1 MAQTTIAII
10 ADCDDT
16 LAPDTTGQLLQLCGI
31 DSQDFFENKS
41 NPMVKEGWDPS
52 LAYMHS
58 MATLA
63 AEGGSLASLTRERIM
78 ELGQELTFF
87 QGVPDC
93 FNAVKS
99 EIENDHAFRA
109 AGIRVEPY
117 VVSGGIGDLLRAS
130 VLNGA
135 MHYIWACDFA
145 YDERGVIAYPKNV
158 VSFTEKTKF
167 LFMINKGTIGPQ
179 FEGQVYA
186 VNAPMKDEERS
197 VPFQN
202 MVYLGDGPSDIPC
215 MSLLQ
220 SAGGYVLGVEGKES
234 LEKAFALAYGRRANQ
249 TVEPDFTVGGRSY
262 KILLQAVRSI
272 AERIAKRTANIGPTP
287 QF

>member
-1 MAQTTIAII
+1 MVQTTIAII

-31 DSQDFFENKS
+31 DSRDFFEKKS

-58 MATLA
+58 MAMLA
-63 AEGGSLASLTRERIM
+63 AEGQPLSVLTKERIV
-78 ELGQELTFF
+78 ELGQKLDFF
-87 QGVPDC
+87 KGVPDC
-93 FNAVKS
+93 FTAVKS
-99 EIENDHAFRA
+99 EIEDDDAFRA

-130 VLNGA
+130 VLNGV

-179 FEGQVYA
+179 FKGQVYA
-186 VNAPMKDEERS
+186 VNAPMKDEERP
-197 VPFQN
+197 VPFEN

-220 SAGGYVLGVEGKES
+220 STGGYVIGVEGEES
-234 LEKAFALAYGRRANQ
+234 VEKAYALAYGRRAYQ

-262 KILLQAVRSI
+262 RILLQAVRNI
-272 AERIAKRTANIGPTP
+272 AERIAQGTANIGPTP

>member
-16 LAPDTTGQLLQLCGI
+16 LAPDTTGQLLQLCGV
-31 DSQDFFENKS
+31 DSRDFFENKS

-58 MATLA
+58 MAMLA
-63 AEGGSLASLTRERIM
+63 AEGRPLASLTRERIT
-78 ELGQELTFF
+78 ELGQRLEFF
-87 QGVPDC
+87 PGVPDC
-93 FNAVKS
+93 FTAVKS
-99 EIENDHAFRA
+99 EIEDNVAYRA
-109 AGIRVEPY
+109 AGIRVESY
-117 VVSGGIGDLLRAS
+117 VVSGGLGELLRAS
-130 VLNGA
+130 VLDSV

-179 FEGQVYA
+179 FEGQAYA
-186 VNAPMKDEERS
+186 VNAPMKDEERT
-197 VPFQN
+197 VPFEN

-220 SAGGYVLGVEGKES
+220 SAGGYVIGVEGKES
-234 LEKAFALAYGRRANQ
+234 LERAYALAYGRRANQ
-249 TVEPDFTVGGRSY
+249 TVEPDFTVGERSY
-262 KILLQAVRSI
+262 KILLQAVSSI
-272 AERIAKRTANIGPTP
+272 ADRIAQRTANIRPTP
-287 QF
+287 KF

>member
-1 MAQTTIAII
+1 
-10 ADCDDT
+10 
-16 LAPDTTGQLLQLCGI
+16 
-31 DSQDFFENKS
+31 
-41 NPMVKEGWDPS
+41 MVKDGWDPS

-58 MATLA
+58 MTTLA
-63 AEGGSLASLTRERIM
+63 TEGQPLACLTRERMM
-78 ELGQELTFF
+78 ELGQQLKFF
-87 QGVPDC
+87 RSVPDC

-99 EIENDHAFRA
+99 EIECNDAFRA
-109 AGIRVEPY
+109 AGIRMESY
-117 VVSGGIGDLLRAS
+117 VASGGVGDLLRAS
-130 VLNGA
+130 VLNDA

-145 YDERGVIAYPKNV
+145 YDERGVIDYPKNV

-197 VPFQN
+197 VPFEN

-220 SAGGYVLGVEGKES
+220 SAGGYVIGVEGKES

-272 AERIAKRTANIGPTP
+272 AERISQGTATISPTP